1 MKIITTAAA
10 IYLLL
15 FCEGCSSSTGSRY
28 DKNIKETENITE
40 TTPDNEKKENETPA
54 PDIFDITPYHTNFD
68 FDLKAEVKNNDYIW
82 YGYDS
87 SSTEPE
93 IKTYIDKAGYRVE
106 VLATD
111 DLNEAN
117 NMRAELRFKLRQN
130 IYIIFD
136 PPFYR
141 VRTGDYEDRT
151 SAENQSFKLK
161 QLGYTECRVVSDSI
175 KVNGIQ

>member
-1 MKIITTAAA
+1 MKIITTVAA
-10 IYLLL
+10 IYFLL
-15 FCEGCSSSTGSRY
+15 FLEGCSSSTSSRY
-28 DKNIKETENITE
+28 DRKNGETENITE
-40 TTPDNEKKENETPA
+40 TTLKTEKKEDAAPA
-54 PDIFDITPYHTNFD
+54 PDIFDMTPYHTNFD
-68 FDLKAEVKNNDYIW
+68 FHLKPEAKSNDDIW

-87 SSTEPE
+87 TITEPE
-93 IKTYIDKAGYRVE
+93 IKNYIDKAGYRVE

-141 VRTGDYEDRT
+141 VRTGDYEDRA

-175 KVNGIQ
+175 KVNGLQ

>member
-1 MKIITTAAA
+1 MKIITAVYI
-10 IYLLL
+10 IYFLIFL
-15 FCEGCSSSTGSRY
+15 EGCASSTGSRY
-28 DKNIKETENITE
+28 DRNNEDIKTVKEK
-40 TTPDNEKKENETPA
+40 TPDTEIKENEAPA
-54 PDIFDITPYHTNFD
+54 PDIFDMTPYHTNFD
-68 FDLKAEVKNNDYIW
+68 FELKPESKSNEDIW

-87 SSTEPE
+87 TVADTE

-130 IYIIFD
+130 VYIIFD

-141 VRTGDYEDRT
+141 VRTGDFEDRA
-151 SAENQSFKLK
+151 SAENQSFRLK
-161 QLGYTECRVVSDSI
+161 QLGYPECRVVSDSI
-175 KVNGIQ
+175 KVNGLQ